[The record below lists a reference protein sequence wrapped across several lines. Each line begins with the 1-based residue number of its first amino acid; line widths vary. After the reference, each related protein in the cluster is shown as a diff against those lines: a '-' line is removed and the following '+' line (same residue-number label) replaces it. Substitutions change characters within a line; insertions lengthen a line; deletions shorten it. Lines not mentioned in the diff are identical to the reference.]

1 MSPYTYADLDEK
13 EIRLLTLLPSCNFD
27 DPIQIAIA
35 HVPFAVAATSESH
48 PKKQPLETIRKTLP
62 KDWEI
67 GHTLRWDADE
77 TLEGRILYSYWDDK
91 RDHRVATWT
100 HPTLDESDVPHNDS
114 DPGDHTAFQP
124 TYEALSY
131 TWGSAINPEM
141 AYVERQETTDDQI
154 VSQTTLKL
162 TQNLATAL
170 RHLRYLDKPRI
181 LWVDAICIDQQ
192 NNPERDQQVQ
202 RMREIYKYADR
213 VVVWLGISS
222 EKSAL
227 ALSTLEYLGKQ
238 VEVTRDHAILP
249 SPNCTEPQLV
259 NTVELPLDEGAW
271 QAILDILERL
281 GSSVWVVQEIQLGS
295 PTSMVQC
302 GDYQISWYLIRRAIF
317 HLCMGGEPLNV
328 TDKTEDFVGLVS
340 NICGDPLPTLL
351 ACCDKL
357 KCSNPLDK
365 VYGIL
370 GLAPPLVSSKIHP
383 RYEFS
388 APEAYKTTFLS
399 HLGTVRRLE
408 LLDHCHTRS
417 QVVQSPSWVPDWS
430 VPHNGFDGL
439 GLTLVSSGCSSAH
452 YKYTA
457 PNTLEVLGVQC
468 FKIRSVVQP
477 QVRRTEEVAG
487 SQKGSDSEEWSTVSG
502 EGEVSGSE
510 EESRPL
516 SGMAKLQRSV
526 YPTGES
532 LFDTYVD
539 VLNTGRI
546 KETFDGEFGFI
557 TLQDAKDT
565 LLDEL
570 SEHSELNYDPFDI
583 PSLIKSNETFA
594 LTEDGYFGKAS
605 EGVRQGE

>member
-27 DPIQIAIA
+27 DPIQITIA
-35 HVPFAVAATSESH
+35 HVPFAAAATSESH
-48 PKKQPLETIRKTLP
+48 PKTQLLEAIRKTLP
-62 KDWEI
+62 EDWEI
-67 GHTLRWDADE
+67 EDTWDWNADE
-77 TLEGRILYSYWDDK
+77 TLEGRILYSYWDDE
-91 RDHRVATWT
+91 RDHRATTRT
-100 HPTLDESDVPHNDS
+100 HPTLDESDVPHNGS
-114 DPGDHTAFQP
+114 DLGDHTAFQP

-131 TWGSAINPEM
+131 TWGSTINPET

-154 VSQTTLKL
+154 VSQTTLEL
-162 TQNLATAL
+162 GQNLATAL
-170 RHLRYLDKPRI
+170 SHLRYPDKPRI

-249 SPNCTEPQLV
+249 SPDCTEPQLV
-259 NTVELPLDEGAW
+259 NTVELPFDEGLW
-271 QAILDILERL
+271 QAVLEILERPWFER
-281 GSSVWVVQEIQLGS
+281 VWVVQEIQLGS

-302 GDYQISWYLIRRAIF
+302 GEYQISWYLIRRAIF
-317 HLCMGGEPLNV
+317 HLCTGGAKPIAEL
-328 TDKTEDFVGLVS
+328 GYIVS
-340 NICGDPLPTLL
+340 LFSDVRGDPLPALL
-351 ACCDKL
+351 HYCNRL
-357 KCSNPLDK
+357 KCSDPLDK

-370 GLAPPLVSSKIHP
+370 GLAPPLVASKIHP
-383 RYEFS
+383 SYELS

-399 HLGTVRRLE
+399 HLETVRRLE
-408 LLDHCHTRS
+408 LLDHCHTHS

-430 VPHNGFDGL
+430 VPRNAFTYMEM
-439 GLTLVSSGCSSAH
+439 TLVSSGCSSAH

-468 FKIRSVVQP
+468 FKIRTVVQP
-477 QVRRTEEVAG
+477 RVGGSEE
-487 SQKGSDSEEWSTVSG
+487 GSDSEEWSVSG

-510 EESRPL
+510 EGSSYL
-516 SGMAKLQRSV
+516 GGTAKLKRLF
-526 YPTGES
+526 YPTGE
-532 LFDTYVD
+532 LLLDAYVD
-539 VLNTGRI
+539 VFYLGKI
-546 KETFDGEFGFI
+546 EEMFDEKHGFL
-557 TLQDAKDT
+557 TLQEAKDT

-570 SEHSELNYDPFDI
+570 PEHSELNYDPFDI
-583 PSLIKSNETFA
+583 PSLIKYNGTFV
-594 LTEDGYFGKAS
+594 LTEDGYFGRAS
-605 EGVRQGE
+605 EDVRQGE